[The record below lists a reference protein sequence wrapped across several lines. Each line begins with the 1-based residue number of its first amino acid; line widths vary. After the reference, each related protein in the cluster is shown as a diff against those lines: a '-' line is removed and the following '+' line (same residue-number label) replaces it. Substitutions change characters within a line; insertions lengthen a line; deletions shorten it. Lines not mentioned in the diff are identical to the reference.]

1 MKNLPSIGYDRVVS
15 TLRREGWVIVSRR
28 GNQLRLH
35 KRVNSELFKVTIPAH
50 RPIKKSTLD
59 HILKLTNIPTSSFL
73 E

>member
-1 MKNLPSIGYDRVVS
+1 MKNLPSIGYDRVIS
-15 TLRREGWVIVSRR
+15 TLRRHGWVIVSRS

-35 KRVNSELFKVTIPAH
+35 KRINSELLKVTLPAH

-59 HILKLTNIPTSSFL
+59 HILKLTNIPTSDFL